1 VIAANGMDALTQLL
15 ESYVSSRA
23 TPLTDSLAWGGMKA
37 ARDGLL
43 AFYANPDDAL
53 ARKRMAYAAM
63 ISGITLAQ
71 VGLGSVHGLAAP
83 LGAFFPIPHGAAC
96 GTLIA
101 EATRVNIDT
110 MRRRD
115 PSNPA
120 LEKYALVG
128 RLLSKTEGRQQAGA
142 HAALLKILDDWTEA
156 LRLPGL
162 GHFGVTHA
170 DIPRIVANC
179 RGSSMKTN
187 PVVLEDGEIAALLAA
202 RM

>member
-1 VIAANGMDALTQLL
+1 
-15 ESYVSSRA
+15 
-23 TPLTDSLAWGGMKA
+23 MKA

-43 AFYANPDDAL
+43 AFHASAEDTE
-53 ARKRMAYAAM
+53 ARSRMAYAAL

-101 EATRVNIDT
+101 EATRVNIDA

-115 PSNPA
+115 PHNPA

-128 RLLSKTEGRQQAGA
+128 RLLSKRVCPQLAEA
-142 HAALLKILDDWTEA
+142 HAALLEILDNWTQA
-156 LRLPGL
+156 LDLPGL
-162 GHFGVTHA
+162 GHFGVTRA
-170 DIPRIVANC
+170 DIPRVVNHC

-187 PVVLEDGEIAALLAA
+187 PIVLEDGEIAALLEA
-202 RM
+202 RL